1 MAGLGL
7 QTDFNGVE
15 GVLDDF
21 AHCTCNLR
29 HIRRD
34 NSIMANLLTE
44 PKRTSSVAS
53 RKASLPC
60 IAVSELTSAVLEAVI
75 S

>member
-34 NSIMANLLTE
+34 NLYHGEFTYRAKENVFYGI
-44 PKRTSSVAS
+44 
-53 RKASLPC
+53 
-60 IAVSELTSAVLEAVI
+60 
-75 S
+75 